1 MKYATYHY
9 FFRNLANPIKIRI
22 ISALREKQSSVGEL
36 SRNLKVEQS
45 KVSHALASLRC
56 CNIVNVKSQGKKRLY
71 SLNKET
77 IVPILKMIDKHE
89 KKFCKHCPMRK

>member
-22 ISALREKQSSVGEL
+22 ISSLKEKESCVGEL
-36 SRNLKVEQS
+36 SKDLGIEQS
-45 KVSHALASLRC
+45 KISHALASLRC
-56 CNIVNVKSQGKKRLY
+56 CNIVNVKQKGKERLY

-77 IVPILKMIDKHE
+77 ILPILEMIDKHE
-89 KKFCKHCPMRK
+89 KKFCKNCPMKK